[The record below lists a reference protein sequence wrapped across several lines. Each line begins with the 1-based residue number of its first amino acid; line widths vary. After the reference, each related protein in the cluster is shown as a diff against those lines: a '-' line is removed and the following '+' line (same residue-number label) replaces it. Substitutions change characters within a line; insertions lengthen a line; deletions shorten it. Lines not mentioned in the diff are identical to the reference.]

1 MNCLRL
7 WTQITLNAILLLL
20 FGCTTPKP
28 VVWVDENAVLQ
39 YLTARDD
46 IAESAIPS
54 EFISKPEG
62 NAILEGKHDYVSVRT
77 TTEERKKDAVFL
89 IEQETKKIQQELQSV
104 YLRRF
109 LAEAEAS
116 EKRLIDEL
124 AFTSRER
131 TTEFIESISDYI
143 KREALDYGML
153 KVRLSL
159 LDGGGAIPKRP
170 SPEMLRRSTVER
182 ARVEESK
189 RIREKISAL
198 DAKFEEYLAVR
209 IAQFHT
215 ASELESQR
223 MKLLMQDL
231 RDTAYRNAE
240 RAVETHIRETG
251 RTEVFTLLEP
261 AEEIVIPIESKEIK
275 WGGLTFYTGIDTG
288 EETRQKESPNI
299 STLLNIWVS
308 VKGYK
313 LSASPKGAENKTKEF
328 INWLT
333 TR

>member
-1 MNCLRL
+1 MSYLRL
-7 WTQITLNAILLLL
+7 WTQIILSTTLLLT

-28 VVWVDENAVLQ
+28 VVWVDENVVLQ
-39 YLTARDD
+39 YLAARDD

-54 EFISKPEG
+54 EFILKPEG

-89 IEQETKKIQQELQSV
+89 IEQETKKVQQELQSV

-124 AFTSRER
+124 SFISRER
-131 TTEFIESISDYI
+131 TAEFIESISDYI
-143 KREALDYGML
+143 KKEALDYGTL

-159 LDGGGAIPKRP
+159 LDGGGPIPKRP
-170 SPEMLRRSTVER
+170 SPEMLRRSAVER

-189 RIREKISAL
+189 EIREKLSAL
-198 DAKFEEYLAVR
+198 DAGFEEYLAVR
-209 IAQFHT
+209 MAQFHT
-215 ASELESQR
+215 ASELEFQR
-223 MKLLMQDL
+223 MKLLIQDL
-231 RDTAYRNAE
+231 RDTAHRNAE
-240 RAVETHIRETG
+240 RSVETHIRETG
-251 RTEVFTLLEP
+251 RTDVFTLLEP
-261 AEEIVIPIESKEIK
+261 TEEIVFPIESKEIK
-275 WGGLTFYTGIDTG
+275 WGGLTFYTGIDIG
-288 EETRQKESPNI
+288 EEARQKESPNI
-299 STLLNIWVS
+299 STLLNIWAS

-333 TR
+333 TH